1 MMLIR
6 LCRDRYIANGR
17 RSWQT
22 LETVIQTSIVV
33 PVLLSLTVESNGE
46 FESLADWQRVTV
58 QKEREFV
65 AETVA
70 RVRHVGGLQ
79 VAEITPRVQRVSD
92 VHRFVEIEVDHADCA
107 LDAEREG
114 ILDEYVL

>member
-1 MMLIR
+1 MMLVR
-6 LCRDRYIANGR
+6 LCRDWYITNGR

-33 PVLLSLTVESNGE
+33 PVLLSLTVESNGK
-46 FESLADWQRVTV
+46 FESLTDWQRVTV
-58 QKEREFV
+58 EKEREFV

-70 RVRHVGGLQ
+70 RIRHVGGLQ

-92 VHRFVEIEVDHADCA
+92 VHRFMEIEVDHADSA
-107 LDAEREG
+107 LDTEREG
-114 ILDEYVL
+114 ILNEHVL

>member
-1 MMLIR
+1 MMLVR
-6 LCRDRYIANGR
+6 LCRDRYITDGR

-22 LETVIQTSIVV
+22 LETVIQSSIVV
-33 PVLLSLTVESNGE
+33 PVLLSLALESNGE

-58 QKEREFV
+58 EKEGEFV

-92 VHRFVEIEVDHADCA
+92 VHRFVEIEVDHADSA
-107 LDAEREG
+107 LDAKREG
-114 ILDEYVL
+114 ILDEDVL